1 MHRPGW
7 KQQLQCKGGNGVTRR
22 ISHLVPLPLGCLAA
36 LLLRAARRR
45 LQRLLGVCCCCACCA
60 RHPADPL
67 GRQLGAAR
75 PLQLLACPARVLLV
89 AGGLAACWAT
99 ALPPPPCCGIC
110 MRTLLAVLHCRY
122 DGRLSC
128 NRCPPPAAAR
138 GAWLSSIWLLWVC
151 GCSSR
156 SAGLLRAL
164 RRCGGGGRAGPSSS
178 LVCSAGR
185 QVGSCQLLCRLGG
198 TAAGEACCRQLA
210 PPLLHY
216 CGSHGW
222 NWPDG

>member
-1 MHRPGW
+1 MQRGQWNNNKENWPASNTS
-7 KQQLQCKGGNGVTRR
+7 QAQSL
-22 ISHLVPLPLGCLAA
+22 LVPLPLGCLAA

-45 LQRLLGVCCCCACCA
+45 LQRLLGMCRCCACCTH
-60 RHPADPL
+60 HPADPF
-67 GRQLGAAR
+67 GCQLEAAR
-75 PLQLLACPARVLLV
+75 PLQLLACPTRVLLI
-89 AGGLAACWAT
+89 ARGLAACWAT
-99 ALPPPPCCGIC
+99 AVPPPPCHSIC
-110 MRTLLAVLHCRY
+110 MRTLLAILHCRY

-138 GAWLSSIWLLWVC
+138 GAWLSSIWLLRVC

-164 RRCGGGGRAGPSSS
+164 RRCCGGRAGPSSS

-198 TAAGEACCRQLA
+198 GTAGEARCRQLA

-222 NWPDG
+222 KWPGG